1 MSEILRLF
9 FNEMTANDKYSLPNS
24 ENVSQP
30 MQMQLSK
37 KQKAFSH
44 FLGAF
49 LKSTLNFQH
58 VQ

>member
-1 MSEILRLF
+1 
-9 FNEMTANDKYSLPNS
+9 MTANDKYSLPNS